1 MRASS
6 LIKVTGSL
14 SSHSHHAYLFI
25 WSNSWLVT
33 HHSCICDMNG
43 LQRSMS
49 SHVMLPAHECET
61 PPNHPTL
68 TRSGLQKS
76 HIAGGLSTVKGAGL
90 VPHTYTQT
98 RVPVRSKVS
107 ILRARVTYFNTH
119 IHTHPCWRRFIRESG
134 ALLSCGA
141 HLFLCHPANP
151 L

>member
-98 RVPVRSKVS
+98 RVPVRSKGVWCGNGD
-107 ILRARVTYFNTH
+107 RGDPCVVHGPGGRVVRDG
-119 IHTHPCWRRFIRESG
+119 PG
-134 ALLSCGA
+134 
-141 HLFLCHPANP
+141 
-151 L
+151 